1 MLLNAYDPCEDAS
14 GGSQTAFLALSV
26 SVLLF
31 VGMDAFSTMMSVF
44 SYTNRCG
51 GSNIANA

>member
-31 VGMDAFSTMMSVF
+31 VGMDAFSTMMSVC
-44 SYTNRCG
+44 SYTKKSG
-51 GSNIANA
+51 G